1 MGRRFKDFHF
11 GHSDFLIYFTV
22 LAKQDTLIL
31 VVNFI
36 FRFEVD
42 FIFILI
48 NLA

>member
-1 MGRRFKDFHF
+1 MGGALKDVVFVD
-11 GHSDFLIYFTV
+11 SDFCLV
-22 LAKQDTLIL
+22 LSYLTKQNVLVL

-42 FIFILI
+42 LIFILI